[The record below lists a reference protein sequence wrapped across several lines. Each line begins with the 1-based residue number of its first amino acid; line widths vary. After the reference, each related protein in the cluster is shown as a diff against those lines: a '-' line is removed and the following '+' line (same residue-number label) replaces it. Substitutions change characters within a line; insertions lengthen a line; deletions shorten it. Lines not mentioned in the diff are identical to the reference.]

1 MHLFSRGLP
10 NLIGTYDMQQTDVCQ
25 YVCMYLFARES
36 SDTYILIVES
46 KHYHQN
52 FSKGDMY
59 ISTQI
64 LT

>member
-1 MHLFSRGLP
+1 
-10 NLIGTYDMQQTDVCQ
+10 MQQTDVCQ